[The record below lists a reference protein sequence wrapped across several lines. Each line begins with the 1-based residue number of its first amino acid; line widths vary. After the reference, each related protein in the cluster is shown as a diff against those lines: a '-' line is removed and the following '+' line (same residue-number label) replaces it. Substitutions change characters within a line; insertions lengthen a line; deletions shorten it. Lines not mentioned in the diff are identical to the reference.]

1 MSKLPKA
8 SVPSLEV
15 AAKDNGGGRFPSWQN
30 LSYQIGQLK
39 NSAYCQGNDSTIKP
53 TKVIIYLIIPDK
65 KDFFFFILVRGMGE
79 RSGDEECWNPPLT
92 KATQI

>member
-39 NSAYCQGNDSTIKP
+39 NPAYCQGNDSTIKP

-65 KDFFFFILVRGMGE
+65 KDFFFFFGKGNGGE
-79 RSGDEECWNPPLT
+79 EWG
-92 KATQI
+92 